1 MIVWMRLWRAG
12 VEMGAGKEQNSIQV
26 AGVWTEVF
34 ENRGSAPVGSLGGD
48 LLKRIGM
55 TILLEKC
62 PVDF

>member
-12 VEMGAGKEQNSIQV
+12 VAKGAGKEQNSIQV

-34 ENRGSAPVGSLGGD
+34 ENRGSAPVESLRGD
-48 LLKRIGM
+48 LLKRIG
-55 TILLEKC
+55 IAVLLEKC